1 VYIESQ
7 YSMTKYNENGQP
19 RMLRNKWNL
28 FYHLP
33 NNSDWSLNSYV
44 PVMENI
50 ENADSILLLNE
61 KISDIVVKNCMLFV
75 MKQGITPLWEDP
87 ENRNGGC
94 FSYKIL
100 NKHVYDIWKQL
111 FFLICGES
119 LFTDKDYNDNVNGIT
134 ISPKKNFCI
143 IKIWMK
149 TTTHQD
155 IKKVSHIPNLI
166 ANECIFKAHAP
177 EY

>member
-1 VYIESQ
+1 
-7 YSMTKYNENGQP
+7 MTKYNENGLP
-19 RMLRNKWNL
+19 RRLMNKWNL

-33 NNSDWSLNSYV
+33 NNTDWSLASYI
-44 PVMENI
+44 PVMEDI

-61 KISDIVVKNCMLFV
+61 KISDIVIKNCMLFV
-75 MKQGITPLWEDP
+75 MKSGISPLWEDP
-87 ENRNGGC
+87 QNRNGGC

-100 NKHVYDIWKQL
+100 NKHVHDIWKQL

-143 IKIWMK
+143 VKIWMK
-149 TTTHQD
+149 TT
-155 IKKVSHIPNLI
+155 IK
-166 ANECIFKAHAP
+166 
-177 EY
+177 